1 MFPVI
6 VKPRTKLANL
16 VGVELLTVVSR
27 HHQALSAV
35 GPRWIVSAADDEGL
49 IEAIERPDHPFAVGV
64 QWHPEL
70 SPPSSPHAHLFEGL
84 VAAARGVVQE
94 TTS

>member
-1 MFPVI
+1 MI
-6 VKPRTKLANL
+6 VKPRTKLADL
-16 VGVELLTVVSR
+16 VGVELITVVSR

-35 GPRWIVSAADDEGL
+35 GPRWIVSASDDEGL

-70 SPPSSPHAHLFEGL
+70 SPPSSPHGRIFEGL
-84 VAAARGVVQE
+84 VAAARAAVQE
-94 TTS
+94 AIS